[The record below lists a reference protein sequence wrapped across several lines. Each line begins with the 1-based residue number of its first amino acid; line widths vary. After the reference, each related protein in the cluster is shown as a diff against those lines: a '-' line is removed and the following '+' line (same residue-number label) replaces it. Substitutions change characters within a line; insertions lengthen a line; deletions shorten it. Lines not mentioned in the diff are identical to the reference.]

1 MDTNIQTGTDKL
13 KVSFSGHQIN
23 LGIDVHKKNW
33 NVSVYIGEAFFQ
45 TFHQEANS
53 SLLLNYLHSHFPEGH
68 YVACYEA
75 GFCGFSVQ
83 RELSSLGID
92 CMVVNPADIPQT
104 HKGMLSKTD
113 ASDSRRLGMA
123 LSRGLLTPIYIPDKV
138 TESDRQLIR
147 YRRKTLTDLQKKRKI
162 LKSAFHAMGI
172 VIPKEYDKPYW
183 TKRFIEW
190 IRKLEPEELSSQILI
205 GHIVED
211 VDFLR
216 RRLLQINGKI
226 RQLSSL
232 ERYSEAY
239 SILISAP
246 GIGIITAMTLLT
258 EIGEIKRF
266 DSFGKFNSFIGLCPS
281 EFSSGE
287 HIRKGKMTSRG
298 NTALRPLLI
307 EAAWVSIRTDPA
319 LALKFQDL
327 IKTRTKKRAIV
338 VIARKLLSRIYHI
351 WTNTGLYEKGILK

>member
-1 MDTNIQTGTDKL
+1 MDTNIQTDPDKVT
-13 KVSFSGHQIN
+13 VSFSDQQIF

-33 NVSVYIGEAFFQ
+33 NISVYIGDTFFQ
-45 TFHQEANS
+45 NFHQEANS
-53 SLLLNYLHSHFPEGH
+53 LLLLNYLNSHFPEGH

-83 RELSSLGID
+83 RELKSLGID
-92 CMVVNPADIPQT
+92 CIVVNPADIPQT
-104 HKGMLSKTD
+104 NKGMLSKTD
-113 ASDSRRLGMA
+113 TSDSRRLGTA
-123 LSRGLLTPIYIPDKV
+123 LSRGLLNPIYIPDKI

-162 LKSAFHAMGI
+162 LKSAFHSMGI
-172 VIPKEYDKPYW
+172 VIPKEHDKPYW

-190 IRKLEPEELSSQILI
+190 IRNLNPAEISSRILI
-205 GHIVED
+205 SHVVDDVE
-211 VDFLR
+211 FLR
-216 RRLLQINGKI
+216 RRLLQINKDV
-226 RQLSSL
+226 RQLSSH
-232 ERYSEAY
+232 ERYKEAY

-266 DSFGKFNSFIGLCPS
+266 DNFGKFNSFIGLCPS

-287 HIRKGKMTSRG
+287 TIRKGKMTSRA

-307 EAAWVSIRTDPA
+307 EAAWIAIRTDPA
-319 LALKFQDL
+319 LALKFQEL

-351 WTNTGLYEKGILK
+351 WTNTRLYEKGILK